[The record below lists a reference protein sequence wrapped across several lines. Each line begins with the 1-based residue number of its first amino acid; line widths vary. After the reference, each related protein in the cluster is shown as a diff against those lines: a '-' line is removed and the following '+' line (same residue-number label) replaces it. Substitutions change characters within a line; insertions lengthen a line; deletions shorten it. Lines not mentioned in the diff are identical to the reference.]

1 MVTYLVFVILG
12 IGLIIWAFWYDK
24 TSFKP
29 EQKRNGKMTKPYHK
43 RWWIWTIAV
52 FMVIGGLGNMLGVDD
67 EDDDADNSSAKTE
80 QVKKS
85 KPKKA
90 KKAKKTSSVTQKKA
104 ETSKPKKTAPKKKA
118 ETSKPKKTAPKKKP
132 TVSTADK
139 EAAAL
144 VLLKKSY
151 KGQAKVWFDADDK
164 AFMIQPTSEDFKEEL
179 LDVVQSQDTDDW
191 KQLTDSIDAVS
202 RSLYK
207 NVKLADFV
215 SIVNPDNPDKVLY
228 SSLNGKTAYDFLK
241 DDE

>member
-1 MVTYLVFVILG
+1 MVTYLLFVILG

-29 EQKRNGKMTKPYHK
+29 KQKRNGKMTKPYHK

-52 FMVIGGLGNMLGVDD
+52 FMVIGGLGNMLGMDD

-80 QVKKS
+80 QVKKA

-90 KKAKKTSSVTQKKA
+90 KKAKKTSSATQKK
-104 ETSKPKKTAPKKKA
+104 T

-151 KGQAKVWFDADDK
+151 KGQAKVWFDADNK

-191 KQLTDSIDAVS
+191 KQLTDSIDAIS

>member
-90 KKAKKTSSVTQKKA
+90 KKTSSATQKKT
-104 ETSKPKKTAPKKKA
+104 ETSKPKKTAPKKKT

-144 VLLKKSY
+144 VLLRKSY
-151 KGQAKVWFDADDK
+151 KGQAKVWFDADNK

-179 LDVVQSQDTDDW
+179 LDIVQSQDTDDW

>member
-144 VLLKKSY
+144 LLLKKSY
-151 KGQAKVWFDADDK
+151 KGQAKVWFDAENK

-179 LDVVQSQDTDDW
+179 LDIVQSQDTDDW

>member
-1 MVTYLVFVILG
+1 MVTYLLFVILG

-90 KKAKKTSSVTQKKA
+90 KKTSSATQKKT
-104 ETSKPKKTAPKKKA
+104 ETSKPKKTAPKKKT
-118 ETSKPKKTAPKKKP
+118 ETSKPKKTTPKKKP

-144 VLLKKSY
+144 VLLRKSY
-151 KGQAKVWFDADDK
+151 KGQAKVWFDAADK
-164 AFMIQPTSEDFKEEL
+164 AFMIKPTSEDFKEEM
-179 LDVVQSQDTDDW
+179 LDIVADQDTDDW

-241 DDE
+241 DAE

>member
-1 MVTYLVFVILG
+1 MVTYLLFVILG

-90 KKAKKTSSVTQKKA
+90 KKTSSATQKKT

-144 VLLKKSY
+144 VLLRKSY
-151 KGQAKVWFDADDK
+151 KGQAKVWFDAADK
-164 AFMIQPTSEDFKEEL
+164 AFMIKPTSEDFKEEM
-179 LDVVQSQDTDDW
+179 LDIVADQDTDDW
-191 KQLTDSIDAVS
+191 KQLTNSIDAVS

-207 NVKLADFV
+207 NVGLADFV

-241 DDE
+241 DAE

>member
-90 KKAKKTSSVTQKKA
+90 KKTSSATQKKA

-118 ETSKPKKTAPKKKP
+118 

-151 KGQAKVWFDADDK
+151 KGQAKVWFDADNK

-241 DDE
+241 DAE

>member
-1 MVTYLVFVILG
+1 MVTYLLFVILG

-29 EQKRNGKMTKPYHK
+29 KQKRNGKMTKPYHK

-52 FMVIGGLGNMLGVDD
+52 FMVIGGLGNMLGMDD

-80 QVKKS
+80 QVKKA
-85 KPKKA
+85 KPKKAKKA
-90 KKAKKTSSVTQKKA
+90 KKAKKTSSATQKK
-104 ETSKPKKTAPKKKA
+104 T

-144 VLLKKSY
+144 ALLKKSY
-151 KGQAKVWFDADDK
+151 KGQAKVWFDADNK

-179 LDVVQSQDTDDW
+179 LEVVQSQDTDDW

-228 SSLNGKTAYDFLK
+228 SSLNGKAAYDFLK

>member
-67 EDDDADNSSAKTE
+67 EDDDSDNSSAKTE

-90 KKAKKTSSVTQKKA
+90 KKTSSATQKKA
-104 ETSKPKKTAPKKKA
+104 ETSKPKKTASKKKA

-215 SIVNPDNPDKVLY
+215 SIVNPDNPDNPDKVLY

>member
-1 MVTYLVFVILG
+1 MVTYLLFVILG

-85 KPKKA
+85 KPKQV
-90 KKAKKTSSVTQKKA
+90 KKTSSATQKKA

-118 ETSKPKKTAPKKKP
+118 ETSKPKKAAPKKKP

-144 VLLKKSY
+144 LLLKKSY
-151 KGQAKVWFDADDK
+151 KGQAKVWFDADNK

>member
-1 MVTYLVFVILG
+1 MVTYLLFVILG

-29 EQKRNGKMTKPYHK
+29 KQKRNGKMTKPYHK

-52 FMVIGGLGNMLGVDD
+52 FMVIGGLGNMLGMDD

-90 KKAKKTSSVTQKKA
+90 KKAKKTSSATQKK
-104 ETSKPKKTAPKKKA
+104 T

-151 KGQAKVWFDADDK
+151 KGQAKVWFDADNK

>member
-1 MVTYLVFVILG
+1 MVTYLLFVILG

-29 EQKRNGKMTKPYHK
+29 KQKRNGKMTKPYHK

-52 FMVIGGLGNMLGVDD
+52 FMVIGGLGNMLGMDD

-80 QVKKS
+80 QVKKA
-85 KPKKA
+85 KLKKA
-90 KKAKKTSSVTQKKA
+90 NKTSSATQKK
-104 ETSKPKKTAPKKKA
+104 T

-144 VLLKKSY
+144 ILLKKSY
-151 KGQAKVWFDADDK
+151 KGQAKVWFDADNK

>member
-67 EDDDADNSSAKTE
+67 EDDDSDNSSAKTE

-90 KKAKKTSSVTQKKA
+90 KKTSSATQNKA
-104 ETSKPKKTAPKKKA
+104 ETSKPKKTASKKKA

>member
-90 KKAKKTSSVTQKKA
+90 KKTSSATQKKT
-104 ETSKPKKTAPKKKA
+104 ETSKPKKTAPKKKT

-144 VLLKKSY
+144 VLLRKSY
-151 KGQAKVWFDADDK
+151 KGQAKVWFDAADK
-164 AFMIQPTSEDFKEEL
+164 AFMIKPTSEDFKEEM
-179 LDVVQSQDTDDW
+179 LDIVANQDTDDW
-191 KQLTDSIDAVS
+191 KQLTNSIDAVS

-207 NVKLADFV
+207 NVGLADFV

-241 DDE
+241 DAE

>member
-1 MVTYLVFVILG
+1 MVTYVLFVILG

-90 KKAKKTSSVTQKKA
+90 KKTSSATQKKT
-104 ETSKPKKTAPKKKA
+104 ETSKPKKTA
-118 ETSKPKKTAPKKKP
+118 SKKKP

-144 VLLKKSY
+144 VLLRKSY
-151 KGQAKVWFDADDK
+151 KGQAKVWFDAADK

-241 DDE
+241 DAE

>member
-1 MVTYLVFVILG
+1 MVTFLLFVILG

-29 EQKRNGKMTKPYHK
+29 KQKRNGKMTKPYHK

-52 FMVIGGLGNMLGVDD
+52 FMVIGGLGNMLGMGD

-80 QVKKS
+80 QVKKA

-104 ETSKPKKTAPKKKA
+104 ETSKPKKTAPKKKL
-118 ETSKPKKTAPKKKP
+118 

-144 VLLKKSY
+144 ALLKKSY
-151 KGQAKVWFDADDK
+151 KGQAKVWFDADNK
-164 AFMIQPTSEDFKEEL
+164 AFMIQPTGKGFKDEL
-179 LDVVQSQDTDDW
+179 LDVVATQDTDDW
-191 KQLTDSIDAVS
+191 KGLTNSIDALS

-207 NVKLADFV
+207 NLKLADFV

>member
-1 MVTYLVFVILG
+1 MVTYLLFVILG

-24 TSFKP
+24 TGFKP

-90 KKAKKTSSVTQKKA
+90 KKTSSTTQKK
-104 ETSKPKKTAPKKKA
+104 T

-151 KGQAKVWFDADDK
+151 KGQAKVWFDADNK

-179 LDVVQSQDTDDW
+179 LDVVQSQDTDYW

>member
-90 KKAKKTSSVTQKKA
+90 KKTSSVTQKKA

-118 ETSKPKKTAPKKKP
+118 ETSKPKKTVPKKKP

-144 VLLKKSY
+144 VLLRKSY
-151 KGQAKVWFDADDK
+151 KGQAKVWFDAADK
-164 AFMIQPTSEDFKEEL
+164 AFMIKPTSEDFKEEM
-179 LDVVQSQDTDDW
+179 LDIVADQDTDDW
-191 KQLTDSIDAVS
+191 KQLTNSIDAVS

-207 NVKLADFV
+207 NVGLADFV

-241 DDE
+241 DAE

>member
-67 EDDDADNSSAKTE
+67 EDDDSDNSSAKTE

-90 KKAKKTSSVTQKKA
+90 KKTSSATQKKA
-104 ETSKPKKTAPKKKA
+104 ETSKPKKTASKKKA

-215 SIVNPDNPDKVLY
+215 SIVNPDNPDKVRS

>member
-67 EDDDADNSSAKTE
+67 ENDDADNSSAKTE

-85 KPKKA
+85 KP

-144 VLLKKSY
+144 LLLKKSY
-151 KGQAKVWFDADDK
+151 KGQAKVWFDADNK

-179 LDVVQSQDTDDW
+179 LDIVQSQDTDDW

>member
-1 MVTYLVFVILG
+1 MVTYLLFVILG
-12 IGLIIWAFWYDK
+12 IGLIIWAFRYDK

-29 EQKRNGKMTKPYHK
+29 KQKRNGKMTKPYHK

-52 FMVIGGLGNMLGVDD
+52 FMVIGGLGNMLGMGD

-80 QVKKS
+80 QVKKA
-85 KPKKA
+85 KP
-90 KKAKKTSSVTQKKA
+90 KKAKKTSSATQ
-104 ETSKPKKTAPKKKA
+104 KKA

-144 VLLKKSY
+144 ALLKKSY
-151 KGQAKVWFDADDK
+151 KGQAKVWFDADNK

>member
-52 FMVIGGLGNMLGVDD
+52 FMVIGGLGNMLGMDD

-90 KKAKKTSSVTQKKA
+90 KKASSATQKKT

-151 KGQAKVWFDADDK
+151 KGQAKVWFDAADK
-164 AFMIQPTSEDFKEEL
+164 AFMIKPTSEDFKEEM
-179 LDVVQSQDTDDW
+179 LDIVADQDTDDW
-191 KQLTDSIDAVS
+191 KQLTNSIDAVS

-207 NVKLADFV
+207 NVGLADFV

-241 DDE
+241 DAE

>member
-29 EQKRNGKMTKPYHK
+29 EQKKNGKMTKPYHK

-52 FMVIGGLGNMLGVDD
+52 FMVIGGLGNMLGMDD

-90 KKAKKTSSVTQKKA
+90 KKTSSATQKKA
-104 ETSKPKKTAPKKKA
+104 ETSKSKKTAPKKKA

-144 VLLKKSY
+144 LLLKKSY

-179 LDVVQSQDTDDW
+179 LDVVQSHDTDDW
-191 KQLTDSIDAVS
+191 KQLTNSIDAVS

-207 NVKLADFV
+207 NVGLADFV

-241 DDE
+241 DAE

>member
-1 MVTYLVFVILG
+1 MVTYLLFVILG

-29 EQKRNGKMTKPYHK
+29 KQKRNGKMTKPYHK

-90 KKAKKTSSVTQKKA
+90 KKTSSATQKKT

-144 VLLKKSY
+144 VLLRKSY
-151 KGQAKVWFDADDK
+151 KGQAKVWFDAADK
-164 AFMIQPTSEDFKEEL
+164 AFMIKPTSEDFKEEM
-179 LDVVQSQDTDDW
+179 LDIVADQDTDDW
-191 KQLTDSIDAVS
+191 KQLTNSIDAVS

-207 NVKLADFV
+207 NVGLADFV

>member
-67 EDDDADNSSAKTE
+67 EDDDSDNSSAKTE

-90 KKAKKTSSVTQKKA
+90 KKTSSATQKKA
-104 ETSKPKKTAPKKKA
+104 ETSKPKKTASKKKA

-164 AFMIQPTSEDFKEEL
+164 AFMIQPTSDDFKEEL

>member
-1 MVTYLVFVILG
+1 MVTYLLFVILG

-29 EQKRNGKMTKPYHK
+29 KQKRNGKMTKPYHK

-52 FMVIGGLGNMLGVDD
+52 FMVIGGLGNMLGMGD

-90 KKAKKTSSVTQKKA
+90 KKTSSATQKK
-104 ETSKPKKTAPKKKA
+104 T

-132 TVSTADK
+132 TISTADK
-139 EAAAL
+139 EAATLA
-144 VLLKKSY
+144 LLKKSY
-151 KGQAKVWFDADDK
+151 KGQAKVWFDADNK

>member
-1 MVTYLVFVILG
+1 MVTYLLFVILG
-12 IGLIIWAFWYDK
+12 MGLIIWAFWYDK

-90 KKAKKTSSVTQKKA
+90 KKTSSTTQKK
-104 ETSKPKKTAPKKKA
+104 T

-151 KGQAKVWFDADDK
+151 KGQAKVWFDADNK
-164 AFMIQPTSEDFKEEL
+164 AFMIQPTSEDFKEKL
-179 LDVVQSQDTDDW
+179 LDVVQSQDTDYW

-241 DDE
+241 GDE

>member
-90 KKAKKTSSVTQKKA
+90 KKTSSATQKKT

-144 VLLKKSY
+144 LLLKKSY
-151 KGQAKVWFDADDK
+151 KGQAKVWFDADNK

-179 LDVVQSQDTDDW
+179 LDIVQSQDTDDW

>member
-90 KKAKKTSSVTQKKA
+90 KKTSSATQKKA
-104 ETSKPKKTAPKKKA
+104 ETSKPKKTASKKKA

>member
-1 MVTYLVFVILG
+1 MVTYLLFVILG

-52 FMVIGGLGNMLGVDD
+52 FMVIGGLGNMLGMDD

-90 KKAKKTSSVTQKKA
+90 KKTSSATQKKA

-118 ETSKPKKTAPKKKP
+118 ETSKPKKTAPKKKS

>member
-1 MVTYLVFVILG
+1 MVTYLLFVILG

-90 KKAKKTSSVTQKKA
+90 KKTSSVTQKKA

-118 ETSKPKKTAPKKKP
+118 ETSKPKKTVPKKKP

-144 VLLKKSY
+144 VLLRKSY
-151 KGQAKVWFDADDK
+151 KGQAKVWFDAADK
-164 AFMIQPTSEDFKEEL
+164 AFMIKPTSEDFKEEM
-179 LDVVQSQDTDDW
+179 LDIVADQDTDDW
-191 KQLTDSIDAVS
+191 KQLTNSIDAVS

-207 NVKLADFV
+207 NVGLADFV

-241 DDE
+241 DAE

>member
-1 MVTYLVFVILG
+1 MVTYLLFVILG

-24 TSFKP
+24 TGFKP

-90 KKAKKTSSVTQKKA
+90 KKTSSATQKKA
-104 ETSKPKKTAPKKKA
+104 ETSKPKKTAPKKKPA
-118 ETSKPKKTAPKKKP
+118 QPKKTTPKKKP
-132 TVSTADK
+132 KVSDADK

-144 VLLKKSY
+144 VLLRKSY
-151 KGQAKVWFDADDK
+151 KGQAKVWFDAADK
-164 AFMIQPTSEDFKEEL
+164 AFMIKPTSEDFKEEM

-191 KQLTDSIDAVS
+191 KQLTNSIDAVS

-207 NVKLADFV
+207 NVGLADFV

-241 DDE
+241 DAE

>member
-90 KKAKKTSSVTQKKA
+90 KKTSSATQKKT
-104 ETSKPKKTAPKKKA
+104 ETSKPKKTAPKKKT

-144 VLLKKSY
+144 VLLRKSY
-151 KGQAKVWFDADDK
+151 KGQAKVWFDAADK
-164 AFMIQPTSEDFKEEL
+164 AFMIKPTSEDFKEEM
-179 LDVVQSQDTDDW
+179 LDIVADQDTDDW
-191 KQLTDSIDAVS
+191 KQLTNSIDAVS

-207 NVKLADFV
+207 NVGLADFV

-241 DDE
+241 DAE

>member
-1 MVTYLVFVILG
+1 MVTYLLFVILG
-12 IGLIIWAFWYDK
+12 MGLIIWAFWYDK

-90 KKAKKTSSVTQKKA
+90 KKTSSATQKKA

-144 VLLKKSY
+144 VLLRKSY
-151 KGQAKVWFDADDK
+151 KGQAKVWFDAADK
-164 AFMIQPTSEDFKEEL
+164 AFMIKPTSEDFKEEM
-179 LDVVQSQDTDDW
+179 LDIVADQDTDDW
-191 KQLTDSIDAVS
+191 KQLTNSIDAVS

-207 NVKLADFV
+207 NVGLADFV

-241 DDE
+241 DAE

>member
-67 EDDDADNSSAKTE
+67 ENDDADNSSAKTE

-144 VLLKKSY
+144 LLLKKSY
-151 KGQAKVWFDADDK
+151 KGQAKVWFDADNK

-179 LDVVQSQDTDDW
+179 LDIVQSQDTDDW